1 MKAGKFLCMLISML
15 LLNGCILDRA
25 EFVQHIVK
33 DFNLGWQGDPR
44 YQALFVNVDHSEYGG
59 IKVIEETVF
68 AVGWDQN
75 FIIALQYP
83 NRTAIKERILSKP
96 IDGGYLVENSNDI
109 KFLETEFVSS
119 LDGNYIYDS
128 SGVGTLDQ
136 LFPYKQDT
144 VYYILDIRD
153 YTLRFWS
160 PSENVYRFETRAEYQ
175 QKKKELK
182 VPATLKFKI
191 P

>member
-1 MKAGKFLCMLISML
+1 MLISML
-15 LLNGCILDRA
+15 LLNGCILDRE
-25 EFVQHIVK
+25 EFVQHLVK

-68 AVGWDQN
+68 AVEWDQN

-109 KFLETEFVSS
+109 KFLETEFVSNR
-119 LDGNYIYDS
+119 DGKYIYDS
-128 SGVGTLDQ
+128 SGTGTLDQ

-144 VYYILDIRD
+144 AFYILDIKD

-160 PSENVYRFETRAEYQ
+160 PRDNVYRLETRAEYQ

-182 VPATLKFKI
+182 VPETLKFKMS
-191 P
+191 